1 MQKVVGDS
9 TPISILTQ
17 LGEIDR
23 AEARFTALL
32 GLGETHVTDTAS

>member
-9 TPISILTQ
+9 TPSSILTQ

-23 AEARFTALL
+23 AAERFTTTLRSP
-32 GLGETHVTDTAS
+32 GS

>member
-9 TPISILTQ
+9 TPSSILSQ

-32 GLGETHVTDTAS
+32 GLGEAHGTTP